1 MPVAP
6 QTTVNT
12 MSTSTITSITNA
24 MTTTATAAADT
35 TTPPSVRRHSLV
47 HRHSSAAYAMEHA
60 PILTHPALD
69 TVDKPSVPPLPPR
82 TYKSSGSTDSLSSD
96 SCSPAQNKRS
106 NNLSNNL
113 SNSDSEPEEAFIPL
127 AKPSMR
133 FKVDVSQWKVPYST
147 LPSSSSDG
155 LQQTSIPEENEM
167 VTQSLSSSPPP
178 LPPKPLQPSSCTCT
192 CHGHGHHH
200 HHHHDQQHKTTSKKR
215 RHRHSKVGMHD
226 GRRGSDQLSL
236 TPQSSLTS
244 HSSVNSQLSFGS
256 DTSGI
261 QEDHE
266 FDSALA
272 MLNDAFQSLSTAAT
286 SIGSTEHT
294 GRSHGNFQI
303 DFSAIP
309 TQQKPADYLEPINS
323 SPQPHHKSHDPTHQ
337 LSSNNVVTNMP
348 PKSSRT
354 LCRLYP
360 PSFVTT
366 SNSSTVFANHVRHH

>member
-1 MPVAP
+1 MPVSSI
-6 QTTVNT
+6 TT
-12 MSTSTITSITNA
+12 STSATTITAATV
-24 MTTTATAAADT
+24 TTATTTD
-35 TTPPSVRRHSLV
+35 TTPPVRRHSLV

-69 TVDKPSVPPLPPR
+69 TADKPPVPPR
-82 TYKSSGSTDSLSSD
+82 TYKSSGSGSTDSLSSD

-106 NNLSNNL
+106 NNLSN
-113 SNSDSEPEEAFIPL
+113 SDSDPEEPFIPL

-133 FKVDVSQWKVPYST
+133 FKVDVKVPYGT
-147 LPSSSSDG
+147 LPSTPPDG
-155 LQQTSIPEENEM
+155 LQQTSIPEEHEI
-167 VTQSLSSSPPP
+167 VSQSLSSSPPEIVSQSLSSSPPP
-178 LPPKPLQPSSCTCT
+178 LPPKPSLPNSSCTCT
-192 CHGHGHHH
+192 CHGHH
-200 HHHHDQQHKTTSKKR
+200 HHHHDQHKGTSKKR
-215 RHRHSKVGMHD
+215 RHRHSKLSMQD

-244 HSSVNSQLSFGS
+244 HSSIASQPSFGS

-272 MLNDAFQSLSTAAT
+272 MLNDAFQSLSSAAT
-286 SIGSTEHT
+286 SIGSNEHT
-294 GRSHGNFQI
+294 GRSHRSFQI
-303 DFSAIP
+303 DFNAIP
-309 TQQKPADYLEPINS
+309 SQKKPAEYLEPVNS
-323 SPQPHHKSHDPTHQ
+323 NDLQYPRSHDCNHQ
-337 LSSNNVVTNMP
+337 SSSNNVETNK

-366 SNSSTVFANHVRHH
+366 SNSSTVFASHVRHH

>member
-1 MPVAP
+1 MLSEETPVAP
-6 QTTVNT
+6 QAI
-12 MSTSTITSITNA
+12 MPLSTITSSD
-24 MTTTATAAADT
+24 TTITAAAAAAT
-35 TTPPSVRRHSLV
+35 VTTASTTPPVRRHSLV

-69 TVDKPSVPPLPPR
+69 TADKPPVPPR
-82 TYKSSGSTDSLSSD
+82 TYKSSGSASTDSLSSD
-96 SCSPAQNKRS
+96 SCSPEQSKR
-106 NNLSNNL
+106 SNNL

-133 FKVDVSQWKVPYST
+133 FKVDVTQWKAPYST

-155 LQQTSIPEENEM
+155 LQQTSIPEEHEI
-167 VTQSLSSSPPP
+167 VSQSLSSSPPP
-178 LPPKPLQPSSCTCT
+178 LPPKPALPDSCTCT
-192 CHGHGHHH
+192 CHGHYHPHHR
-200 HHHHDQQHKTTSKKR
+200 DQHKGTSKKR
-215 RHRHSKVGMHD
+215 RHRHSKLSMQD
-226 GRRGSDQLSL
+226 SRRGSDQLSL
-236 TPQSSLTS
+236 TPQSSVTS
-244 HSSVNSQLSFGS
+244 HSSITSQPSFGS

-286 SIGSTEHT
+286 SIGSNEPT
-294 GRSHGNFQI
+294 GRSHKGFQI

-309 TQQKPADYLEPINS
+309 SQQKPAEYLEPVNS
-323 SPQPHHKSHDPTHQ
+323 NDQQYPRSHDYNHQ
-337 LSSNNVVTNMP
+337 SSSSNMETNK

-366 SNSSTVFANHVRHH
+366 SSSSTVFASHVRHH

>member
-1 MPVAP
+1 MPV
-6 QTTVNT
+6 
-12 MSTSTITSITNA
+12 STITTSTSSTTITAATVTTANTTNA
-24 MTTTATAAADT
+24 
-35 TTPPSVRRHSLV
+35 TPPVRRHSLV

-69 TVDKPSVPPLPPR
+69 TADKPPVPPR
-82 TYKSSGSTDSLSSD
+82 TYKSSGSGSTDSLSSD

-106 NNLSNNL
+106 NNLSN
-113 SNSDSEPEEAFIPL
+113 SDSEPEEASIPL

-133 FKVDVSQWKVPYST
+133 FKVDVTQWKVPYGT

-155 LQQTSIPEENEM
+155 LQQTSIPEEHEI
-167 VTQSLSSSPPP
+167 VSQSLSSSPPP
-178 LPPKPLQPSSCTCT
+178 LPPKPSLPDSCTCT
-192 CHGHGHHH
+192 CHGHH
-200 HHHHDQQHKTTSKKR
+200 HHHHDQHKGTSKKR
-215 RHRHSKVGMHD
+215 RHRHPKLSID

-244 HSSVNSQLSFGS
+244 HSSITSQPSFGS

-272 MLNDAFQSLSTAAT
+272 ILNDAFQSLSSAAT
-286 SIGSTEHT
+286 SIGSNEHT
-294 GRSHGNFQI
+294 SRSHRSFQI
-303 DFSAIP
+303 DLNAIP
-309 TQQKPADYLEPINS
+309 SQKKPAEYLEPVNS
-323 SPQPHHKSHDPTHQ
+323 NDQQYPRSHDCNHQ
-337 LSSNNVVTNMP
+337 SSSNNVEANK

-366 SNSSTVFANHVRHH
+366 SSSSTVFASHVRHH